1 VEEPV
6 DLTVQVTADVAPA
19 LKHEAPATERAS
31 AIEKTVQAAGSA
43 LRPLHPGTADET
55 LSRYFALEVPD
66 ATSAQRV
73 ARELL
78 RLDGVEA
85 AYVKPPDA
93 LP

>member
-1 VEEPV
+1 V
-6 DLTVQVTADVAPA
+6 DLTVQVTPELAPA
-19 LKHEAPATERAS
+19 LRHEAPATEQAS
-31 AIEKTVQAAGSA
+31 AIEKTVDAAGLA

-55 LSRYFALEVPD
+55 LSRYFAVEAPD
-66 ATSAQRV
+66 AATAQRV